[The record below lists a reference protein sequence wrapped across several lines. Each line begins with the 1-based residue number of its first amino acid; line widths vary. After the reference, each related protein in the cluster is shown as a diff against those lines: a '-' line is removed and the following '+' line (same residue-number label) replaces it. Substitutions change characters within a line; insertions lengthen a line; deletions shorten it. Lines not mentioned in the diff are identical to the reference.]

1 MSRLNHTLNRFRAV
15 HTVNGSLPL
24 TQVEAH
30 DALQAIAHE
39 FSIYEVE
46 TAELYAFG
54 DRVRQILAEEESS
67 RDQLEKIA
75 SHLIGLSG
83 RISEQ
88 VRELTSGRKSVIPV
102 GTERVALESA
112 DWPIG

>member
-1 MSRLNHTLNRFRAV
+1 MSSPNHTLNRYRAV
-15 HTVNGSLPL
+15 YTVNGGLPL

-54 DRVRQILAEEESS
+54 DRVRQILAEEAPS
-67 RDQLEKIA
+67 RDRLEKIA
-75 SHLIGLSG
+75 SHLEGLSG

-88 VRELTSGRKSVIPV
+88 IGELTSSQTSDVPV
-102 GTERVALESA
+102 REKPIALMTG